1 MTKRERVIHAIKGL
15 PVDAVPV
22 SFSVHFPKD
31 RRHGETAVEDHL
43 RFFRETDTDIQKLM
57 NENLTPDMGP
67 IQVPEDWK
75 QVKTMTMQDAY
86 MQEQMELTK
95 RVLDLSDPDAFRIGT
110 LHGICASTIHPIEHR
125 YGYVEVRQMLCDHLR
140 QNKGPV
146 LDAMKR
152 IADVQCELA
161 RSYVEAGMDG
171 VYYAALGG
179 EDRFFTDEEFAEY
192 MEPFDKQIMSAI
204 REAGGN
210 VLLHICKDGLNMRR
224 YASYGSFA
232 DVVNWGVYEAPYSLE
247 DGKKLFDGC
256 AILGGLAHDRESVL
270 YKGDEEQI
278 RAAVHQLIK
287 ENGREKFIIGA
298 DCTMPG
304 DIPYAKLRAVVEAAR
319 E

>member
-1 MTKRERVIHAIKGL
+1 MTKRDRVIHAIKGL
-15 PVDAVPV
+15 EVDAVPV

-31 RRHGETAVEDHL
+31 QKFGEAAVEAHL
-43 RFFRETDTDIQKLM
+43 RFFRETDTDILKLM
-57 NENLTPDMGP
+57 NENLTPDMGA
-67 IQVPEDWK
+67 IQTPEDWK
-75 QVKTMTMQDAY
+75 QVKTMTMQDSY
-86 MQEQMELTK
+86 MQDQMELAK

-125 YGYVEVRQMLCDHLR
+125 YGYVEVRQMLCEHLR

-152 IADVQCELA
+152 IADVQCGLA

-179 EDRFFTDEEFAEY
+179 ENRFFTDEEFAEY
-192 MEPFDKQIMSAI
+192 IEPFDKQIMAAI
-204 REAGGN
+204 REAGGT
-210 VLLHICKDGLNMRR
+210 VMLHICKDGLNMER
-224 YASYGSFA
+224 YASYGPLA

-247 DGKKLFDGC
+247 EGKKLFAGC
-256 AILGGLAHDRESVL
+256 AILGGLAHDRGSVL
-270 YKGDEEQI
+270 YNGNEEQI
-278 RAAVHQLIK
+278 RAAVKALIE
-287 ENGREKFIIGA
+287 ENGKEKFIIGA

-319 E
+319 A